1 MQRGKVEMNERE
13 NFINNFERAINSAY
27 GEGRDFVKLTI
38 GDMKRILQLIKEQEP
53 VLLENQ
59 HKPYGHFTNANAP
72 WISRCPRCG
81 KKVEG
86 RQSRFCK
93 YCGLAVK
100 WE

>member
-1 MQRGKVEMNERE
+1 MTDREKVITAVDSCFDYWLEQHRWLDPLKLE
-13 NFINNFERAINSAY
+13 NVRQFKADA
-27 GEGRDFVKLTI
+27 LT
-38 GDMKRILQLIKEQEP
+38 MLKEQEP

-59 HKPYGHFTNANAP
+59 HKPYGHFINANSP